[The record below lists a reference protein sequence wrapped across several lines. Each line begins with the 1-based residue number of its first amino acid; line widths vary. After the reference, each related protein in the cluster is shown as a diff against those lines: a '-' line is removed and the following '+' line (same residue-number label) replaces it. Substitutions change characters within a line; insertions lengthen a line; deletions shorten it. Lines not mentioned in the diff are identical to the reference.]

1 MVWTL
6 RSRAARNE
14 LDQFDQAYRAT
25 QRCGQPDAQPGC
37 QISLRW
43 QQQTSRTA
51 SPAQVFSQLAL
62 PLPWPTPTA
71 VWLASI
77 WWRLRD
83 DPVALR
89 DYRLHMAMI
98 GWLSR
103 QMPDVNIALHAGE
116 LTQGLTPPETLRHHI
131 ADAVNVAGAKR
142 IGHGVAIGYED
153 HAARTLV
160 PCTLVRWRSRCV

>member
-1 MVWTL
+1 MVGINL
-6 RSRAARNE
+6 VAPE
-14 LDQFDQAYRAT
+14 
-25 QRCGQPDAQPGC
+25 
-37 QISLRW
+37 
-43 QQQTSRTA
+43 
-51 SPAQVFSQLAL
+51 
-62 PLPWPTPTA
+62 
-71 VWLASI
+71 
-77 WWRLRD
+77 D

-142 IGHGVAIGYED
+142 ALAVVWD
-153 HAARTLV
+153 WL
-160 PCTLVRWRSRCV
+160 